1 MITKIGDT
9 AGKIWDTLKENGEFS
24 ISKLPKLVNEQD
36 AVTNQALGW
45 LAREGK
51 VDYQTLKNRTKI
63 LLTE

>member
-9 AGKIWDTLKENGEFS
+9 AGKIWDTLKENGEVS
-24 ISKLPKLVNEQD
+24 ISKLPKLVNEPD
-36 AVTNQALGW
+36 AVTYQALGW